1 MYTIGVFL
9 SISSA
14 LASTEPRHY
23 GGVFGLQKSPRRKA
37 GAGGW
42 KRGDGM
48 SAAAGTDSSKA
59 DFHMPFFVFVLFSYM
74 LILYISSFI
83 SLVCMDIR
91 AGYTAFIRFRA
102 AGHTRRASAGVREET
117 RRTGT
122 NEDARLTMSTMASS
136 RPPETSPGTNMAKPK

>member
-1 MYTIGVFL
+1 METRRRDERRRRYRLIKGGL
-9 SISSA
+9 SYA
-14 LASTEPRHY
+14 L
-23 GGVFGLQKSPRRKA
+23 
-37 GAGGW
+37 
-42 KRGDGM
+42 
-48 SAAAGTDSSKA
+48 
-59 DFHMPFFVFVLFSYM
+59 FVFVLFYI
-74 LILYISSFI
+74 LIYIVFYVFYISSFM
-83 SLVCMDIR
+83 SFVCMDIR